1 MIKSVLTIIL
11 PLASFF
17 ISCGQR
23 QSSKQNQKANKT
35 EGLTVEYAYEKLT
48 LKTGKGPG
56 SVEIADFNK
65 TTNQIL
71 LLQILTKTVHL
82 FFLMKWQ
89 VSSHLLTARPFRSTL
104 FQMILQLPTL
114 TMTTTWIWQLPTMKQ
129 NI

>member
-1 MIKSVLTIIL
+1 MANTVWTIIL
-11 PLASFF
+11 LLISFH

-35 EGLTVEYAYEKLT
+35 ESLTAEYAYEKLT

-56 SVEIADFNK
+56 SVEIADL
-65 TTNQIL
+65 NQIL
-71 LLQILTKTVHL
+71 LLQILTKTVRL
-82 FFLMKWQ
+82 FFLTKGQ
-89 VSSHLLTARPFRSTL
+89 VSSHFLPARHFRSTL
-104 FQMILQLPTL
+104 FQMMLPLPTL